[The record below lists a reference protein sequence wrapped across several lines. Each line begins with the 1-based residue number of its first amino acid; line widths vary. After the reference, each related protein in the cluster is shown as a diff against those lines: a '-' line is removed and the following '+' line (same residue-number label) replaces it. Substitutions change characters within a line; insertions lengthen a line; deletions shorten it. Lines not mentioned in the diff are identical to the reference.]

1 MAIKNL
7 VSGGAGFLGSHLID
21 RLLDNGEEVFCL
33 DNYITGQKKNIS
45 HLLINK
51 NFQIIEKDVIEP
63 IECKVDKIWHF
74 ACPASPSY
82 YYKEPI
88 KTARINFIGTYNMLE
103 LAKEN
108 EARFLLASTSEVY
121 GNPKVHPQTEDYFG
135 NVNFTGE
142 RSCYSEGK
150 RNAESL
156 CLDYLRKYSCEIR
169 IARIF
174 NTYGP
179 RMNPNDGRVIGKF
192 INQSLKK
199 EPLTI
204 NGNGKQTRS
213 FCFVDD
219 LIDGLIRLMNSN
231 YREPINLGNPSEIS
245 IYDLGQKISTKLNL
259 QFKYTYS
266 DILQDDPIYR
276 KPCIKK
282 AKYQLNW
289 EPKISL
295 DYGLE
300 KTIYY
305 YNKNQF

>member
-1 MAIKNL
+1 MAVKNL

-45 HLLINK
+45 HQLINK
-51 NFQIIEKDVIEP
+51 KLKIIEKDVIEP

-82 YYKEPI
+82 YYKDPI

-103 LAKEN
+103 LAKKN
-108 EARFLLASTSEVY
+108 DARFLLASTSEVY
-121 GNPKVHPQTEDYFG
+121 GNPKIHPQTEDYFG

-156 CLDYLRKYSCEIR
+156 CLDYLRKHSCEIR
-169 IARIF
+169 VARIF

-199 EPLTI
+199 QSLTI

-219 LIDGLIRLMNSN
+219 LIDGLILLMNSN
-231 YREPINLGNPSEIS
+231 CREPINLGNPSEIS

-259 QFKYTYS
+259 QFKYMYS
-266 DILQDDPIYR
+266 NIHQDDPINR

-282 AKYQLNW
+282 AKYLLNW
-289 EPKISL
+289 EPKINL

-305 YNKNQF
+305 YKKNLF